1 MPSYGT
7 VGIGRSLLR
16 GREMS
21 YVFSMTPYQQ
31 VHDYLRRTG
40 KRPKKRLSQNFLID
54 LNVLPAIV
62 EAAEITDA
70 DLVLEIGAGLG
81 CLTRALG
88 EAAKT
93 VVSVEVDANLCA
105 ELQRE
110 FADDSRIRLL
120 QADILKLNLF
130 PIFDGMPRL
139 NAKVVGNLPYHITTP
154 ILWKLLGHCNLIGS
168 CVLMMQK
175 EVAQRIVASPG
186 GKDYGALSVAVSYYA
201 SPEIVR
207 SFSSSQF
214 YPAPGV
220 DSSLVRLRIEE
231 NPRVGVEDEALF
243 FRILRAAFQYRRKT
257 LRNAMLKGG
266 APAPIETLDEIFEE
280 LGLDGGRRGETLD
293 IREFASLANAVSRK
307 MD

>member
-1 MPSYGT
+1 
-7 VGIGRSLLR
+7 
-16 GREMS
+16 MS

-31 VHDYLRRTG
+31 VHDYLKRTG

-54 LNVLPAIV
+54 PNVLPAIV
-62 EAAEITDA
+62 QAMEVTDA

-81 CLTRALG
+81 CLSRALG

-93 VVSVEVDANLCA
+93 VVSVEVDGDLCA

-110 FADDSRIRLL
+110 FSDYPRFRLV

-130 PIFDGMPRL
+130 PIFDGVPRP

-154 ILWKLLGHCNLIGS
+154 ILWKLLGHHKLIGS

-175 EVAQRIVASPG
+175 EVAQRIVALPG

-201 SPEIVR
+201 SSEIVR

-220 DSSLVRLRIEE
+220 ESALVRLRIEE
-231 NPRVGVEDEALF
+231 NPRVVVEDDALF

-266 APAPIETLDEIFEE
+266 MPVPDAALDEIFKE
-280 LGLDGGRRGETLD
+280 LAIDSGRRGETLD
-293 IREFASLANAVSRK
+293 IREFASLANAMNRR
-307 MD
+307 MN